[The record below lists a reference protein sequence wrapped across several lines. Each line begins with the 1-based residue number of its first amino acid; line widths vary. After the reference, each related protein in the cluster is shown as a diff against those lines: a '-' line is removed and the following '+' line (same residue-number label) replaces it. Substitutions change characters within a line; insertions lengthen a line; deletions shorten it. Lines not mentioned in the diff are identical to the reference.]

1 MTDATGADRDGV
13 RRRMTR
19 AIVTFAALLTV
30 CSGVRA
36 EVPSFADVRARW
48 TPTEAVL
55 LDRHGEALHELRVV
69 AQGRRLEWTRLEDI
83 SPAALATIVRAEDQR
98 FYRHGGVD
106 WLALTDAALDSLFS
120 RPRGAST
127 ISMQVA
133 AQLDPE
139 LRPSHS
145 RRSVSQ
151 KWSQIQAA
159 RRLEAAWSKRQIL
172 EAYLNHSTFRG
183 ELQGIAAAAQGL
195 FGKQPSGLDERESLL
210 LAVLLRGPNA
220 SAEVAAG
227 RACTL
232 ARDMEASSG
241 CEDLQLLAHASL
253 PRQPAI
259 APSVALAPHVA
270 RMLLG
275 PGDRR
280 VATTLDRGLQAHAMD
295 ALRRQ
300 VAALADRNVRDGAAL
315 VVDNASGEVLA
326 YAGNTGAESS
336 ALYVDGVQAPRQ
348 AGSTLKPFLY
358 EAAIGAR
365 LLTAASLTDD
375 SPVNLVTPS
384 GLYVPQNYDRE
395 FRGLTSVRT
404 ALSSSLNVPAVRTL
418 MLLGADAFAEHLRSL
433 DFSHVTGDGDF
444 YGYSLAL
451 GSAEVSLWELANAY
465 RTLANGGAWSALW
478 LRPGEA
484 GERRT
489 VLDPGASAIVADILA
504 DPLARS
510 VAFGL
515 ESPLSTRHWAA
526 VKTGTSKDMRDNW
539 CVGFTDRYT
548 VAVWVGNFDGSPMH
562 DVSGVSGAAPAWL
575 ELVNFLHRGQA
586 SRQPPLPGKVTRAR
600 VEFDAGVEA
609 AREELFLAGTE
620 VARIAAKPR
629 QGGPVRIT
637 YPGDGAILALDPDI
651 PEGVQRVPFSASG
664 WQGGNRWQLDGA
676 ALETQGG
683 QVYWVP
689 SPGRHVLAL
698 HDAQGVEVDRVVFDV
713 RGANAPAAAS
723 GVSAAPDLQGGH

>member
-1 MTDATGADRDGV
+1 MTDAARDDRGGV

-19 AIVTFAALLTV
+19 AIVTFAALVTV

-36 EVPSFADVRARW
+36 DVPSFEDVRARW

-55 LDRHGEALHELRVV
+55 LDRHGEALQELRVV
-69 AQGRRLEWTRLEDI
+69 AQGRRLAWTRLEDI

-139 LRPSHS
+139 LRPARS

-151 KWSQIQAA
+151 KWAQIQAA

-172 EAYLNHSTFRG
+172 EAYLNQSTFRG

-232 ARDMEASSG
+232 ARDMEASAG
-241 CEDLQLLAHASL
+241 CEGLQVMARASL

-275 PGDRR
+275 PADRR
-280 VATTLDRGLQAHAMD
+280 VVTTLDRELQAYAVD

-326 YAGNTGAESS
+326 YVGNTGAESS
-336 ALYVDGVQAPRQ
+336 AVYVDGVQAPRQ

-375 SPVNLVTPS
+375 SPVNLVTPT

-395 FRGLTSVRT
+395 FRGLASVRT

-418 MLLGADAFAEHLRSL
+418 MLVGADAFAEHLRSL
-433 DFSHVTGDGDF
+433 GFSHVTGDGDF

-465 RTLANGGAWSALW
+465 RTLANGGTWSPLQ
-478 LRPGEA
+478 LRSGGA
-484 GERRT
+484 GERRSI
-489 VLDPGASAIVADILA
+489 LDPGASAIVADILS

-515 ESPLSTRHWAA
+515 ESPLATRHWAA

-539 CVGFTDRYT
+539 CMGFTDRYT

-586 SRQPPLPGKVTRAR
+586 SRQPPMPREVMRAR
-600 VEFDAGVEA
+600 VEFDNSVES

-651 PEGVQRVPFSASG
+651 PAGVQRVPFSASG
-664 WQGGNRWQLDGA
+664 WHGDYRWQLDGA
-676 ALETQGG
+676 ALEAQGG
-683 QVYWVP
+683 QVFWIP

-698 HDAQGVEVDRVVFDV
+698 HDAQGVELDRVEFDV
-713 RGANAPAAAS
+713 RGASVPAADA
-723 GVSAAPDLQGGH
+723 GESAAHGPQGGH